1 MYPALSCLALAL
13 LAQPQRPDSA
23 ALLTRLGTDT
33 LAVERVVR
41 TGNRVDAEV
50 VLRSPST
57 TRTRYRLTLAPD
69 GGLQE
74 LWAETVVPGGDAAIV
89 RREHYRR
96 DGDTVRVTLTTG
108 DRVQERAVA
117 VRGAVLPFIDMVH
130 WPLDLAFQRLTAS
143 GRAGGEQSLLTGAR
157 ATPFPVAR
165 IGPDSGTLTH
175 PSRGVMRARIS
186 AAGVLLGLDA
196 GATTRKLTVERRPWM
211 EVDVLAER
219 WAAADRAGRGV
230 GALSGRGRAEG
241 AIGGA
246 AITVDYG
253 TPVKRGREIWGALV
267 PFGQLWRT
275 GANEAT
281 HFTTD
286 RELLLGSG
294 GDTLR
299 VPAGRYTLFSIP
311 GPEGGVFIV
320 NRQVGQ
326 TGTAYDA
333 ARDLGRVPMT
343 VRALGETV
351 EVFTIGIVPAGALEL
366 RWDRRAYVVPV
377 RAAPAP

>member
-1 MYPALSCLALAL
+1 MSLVLPFLAAAL

-23 ALLTRLGTDT
+23 VLLTRLGRDT

-50 VLRSPST
+50 VLRSPT
-57 TRTRYRLTLAPD
+57 TSITRYVMMLAPD

-74 LWAETVVPGGDAAIV
+74 LQAEATVPGDPTIL

-96 DGDTVRVTLTTG
+96 EGDTVRIRITTG

-117 VRGAVLPFIDMVH
+117 VHDAVLPFIDMVH
-130 WPLDLAFQRLTAS
+130 WPLDLAFQRLTPA
-143 GRAGGEQSLLTGAR
+143 GRPGGDQLLLTGAR
-157 ATPFPVAR
+157 ATSFPVAR

-175 PSRGVMRARIS
+175 PSRGTMRAKIS
-186 AAGVLLGLDA
+186 PSGVLLGLDA

-211 EVDVLAER
+211 DVDLLAAR

-230 GALSGRGRAEG
+230 GALSGRGRADG

-246 AITVDYG
+246 GLSVDYG
-253 TPVKRGREIWGALV
+253 TPAKRGREIWGSLV
-267 PFGQLWRT
+267 PYGQPWRT

-286 RELLLGSG
+286 RDLVLGSG
-294 GDTLR
+294 ADTLR

-311 GPEGGVFIV
+311 GPDAAVLIV
-320 NRQVGQ
+320 NRQTGQ

-333 ARDLGRVPMT
+333 ARDLGRVRMS
-343 VRALGETV
+343 VRPLAEPV
-351 EVFTIGIVPAGALEL
+351 EVFTIAIVPEGALEL

-377 RAAPAP
+377 RVTPAP